1 MVCSYVFWPFCHYY
15 NYVVYRKT
23 IFCYTL
29 VYRKTIFCYT
39 LVYRKTIFLSC
50 WDSYSQVPLKLRLNA
65 SSRHG
70 DTLPSVFSINK
81 KRFAIFWQS
90 SISAPRGDRTRIAG
104 SADQGLTHYTIWA
117 VDKNATYLD
126 IYISNMRYIY
136 LYVGILILNSL
147 KNINNY
153 IKLPRGKLKTN

>member
-29 VYRKTIFCYT
+29 VYWKTIFCYT
-39 LVYRKTIFLSC
+39 QGDWKTIFLSC

-81 KRFAIFWQS
+81 KKFAIFLQS
-90 SISAPRGDRTRIAG
+90 SITNFARSGSRTPDPLSGRPTLYRCA
-104 SADQGLTHYTIWA
+104 IWA
-117 VDKNATYLD
+117 VDKGLRL
-126 IYISNMRYIY
+126 IGLYICNMSPNWHHRSQ
-136 LYVGILILNSL
+136 NWRQRSP
-147 KNINNY
+147 KS
-153 IKLPRGKLKTN
+153 

>member
-39 LVYRKTIFLSC
+39 QGDWKTIFLSC

-90 SISAPRGDRTRIAG
+90 SISAPRGDRTRIAE
-104 SADQGLTHYTIWA
+104 SADQWLTHYTIWA
-117 VDKNATYLD
+117 VDEDLTYLGLF
-126 IYISNMRYIY
+126 ISSISSVFSRQFGRQWRKQSAG
-136 LYVGILILNSL
+136 LVCL
-147 KNINNY
+147 K
-153 IKLPRGKLKTN
+153 

>member
-29 VYRKTIFCYT
+29 VYWKTIFCYT
-39 LVYRKTIFLSC
+39 QGDWKTIFLSC

-81 KRFAIFWQS
+81 KNLTFFWQS
-90 SISAPRGDRTRIAG
+90 SQIALGRIRTRTAG
-104 SADQGLTHYTIWA
+104 SADQWLTHYTIWA
-117 VDKNATYLD
+117 VDENATYLD
-126 IYISNMRYIY
+126 IFICSISSSMNIQWTKI
-136 LYVGILILNSL
+136 VQKTQNSL
-147 KNINNY
+147 Q
-153 IKLPRGKLKTN
+153 LV

>member
-81 KRFAIFWQS
+81 KEICNFWHS
-90 SISAPRGDRTRIAG
+90 SISAPREDRTRIAE
-104 SADQGLTHYTIWA
+104 SAGQWLIHYTIWA
-117 VDKNATYLD
+117 VDEDDTYLGLF
-126 IYISNMRYIY
+126 ISSISS
-136 LYVGILILNSL
+136 YVYKNDTVGKFNS
-147 KNINNY
+147 KMH
-153 IKLPRGKLKTN
+153 